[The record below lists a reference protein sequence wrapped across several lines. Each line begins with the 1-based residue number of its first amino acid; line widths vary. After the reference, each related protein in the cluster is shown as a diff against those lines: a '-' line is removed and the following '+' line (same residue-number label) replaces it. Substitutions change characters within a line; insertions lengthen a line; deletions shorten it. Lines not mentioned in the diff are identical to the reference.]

1 MYARIPIFWSAQRS
15 HDRYASSPI
24 GMGRGFSAA
33 WAIAISKSVAQ
44 GHSRRRAERNSSVY
58 ISVFLERLSECR
70 STSRDTA
77 IFCIAS

>member
-1 MYARIPIFWSAQRS
+1 
-15 HDRYASSPI
+15 
-24 GMGRGFSAA
+24 
-33 WAIAISKSVAQ
+33 VAQ